1 MERDKREGQMA
12 TRINGKLQL
21 VCVGRGVGVEMEVIS
36 RTWQGSEIEK
46 VLKNQWGDISR
57 DSQHW

>member
-1 MERDKREGQMA
+1 MA